1 MYEMVYYDTRP
12 RITVNEERDKIFL
25 AYAYK
30 QQGDLEKAMSLY
42 EDMYYRG
49 HRDIAVVNN
58 LANIYLTYEEEAKAE
73 TLYHYAMRAEARGE
87 PFFNMGLL
95 KLRNLE
101 YSESSRY
108 MAEARRRNYSSASSE
123 PVDIMPTAG
132 DYYEMIFSE
141 PLQLFGVVNPIY
153 VFPLVVI
160 FVLTFLPFR
169 FPAPFY
175 CGTCGRAI
183 CKKCQEQLDEEIM
196 CKECFTKLKSTEN
209 VEMEALLKHSVGSRR
224 RKFKSLIAYLV
235 NLFIPGAGLIY
246 MGRNFVGLIV
256 VFIVMLGYIPIL
268 FSRFF
273 IKPAGWVS
281 LSTTPIFVMVALV
294 AALMTYLYSFLAMR
308 SSHGD

>member
-1 MYEMVYYDTRP
+1 
-12 RITVNEERDKIFL
+12 
-25 AYAYK
+25 
-30 QQGDLEKAMSLY
+30 
-42 EDMYYRG
+42 
-49 HRDIAVVNN
+49 
-58 LANIYLTYEEEAKAE
+58 
-73 TLYHYAMRAEARGE
+73 
-87 PFFNMGLL
+87 MGLL

-132 DYYEMIFSE
+132 DYYELIFSE

-153 VFPLVVI
+153 VFPFVII

-235 NLFIPGAGLIY
+235 NLFIPGAGLI
-246 MGRNFVGLIV
+246 
-256 VFIVMLGYIPIL
+256 
-268 FSRFF
+268 
-273 IKPAGWVS
+273 
-281 LSTTPIFVMVALV
+281 
-294 AALMTYLYSFLAMR
+294 
-308 SSHGD
+308 